1 MVSTII
7 HNIGKLVSG
16 DWNRGV
22 LNADAIRIENGLIK
36 NVGGYDEVRKEG
48 ADVVVDVNGMTVIP
62 GLIDPHTH
70 LSFGDFSPMQ
80 HMVGL
85 LTETLLQGTT
95 TIIDEWLQFEGL
107 PLFYGADVNG
117 VKATALLSL
126 KAYQNYR
133 PGGAMKVFAGSIM
146 LVEGLTKQDLAELR
160 NQGVWRVGQ
169 IGGSTNIRDERIILQ
184 MVSWARELG
193 YFVST
198 NLGPG
203 VLPESLNMTPELV
216 SAIKPDKIAH
226 INGGTTAPPWDVV
239 KRAIDGTG
247 DCKVEIIPYGNLKM
261 AMRVFEY
268 LKNTNQ
274 LHRLVVGSDTP
285 TGQGY
290 LPVAIHRSILF
301 LSSVCGLD
309 ADKAIAS
316 ATGNV
321 ADCYG
326 KYYSGFNVGKIEPG
340 RAADLVVIDSPPGSV
355 GNDALEAI
363 QAGDMI
369 GVAGVFVDGN
379 LVGLRGKDSRPS
391 RRNIKLNEKDLKVTC
406 PDEYLFDPPRFYY
419 RSTGPT
425 YLL

>member
-7 HNIGKLVSG
+7 QNIGKLVSG

-36 NVGGYDEVRKEG
+36 NVGGYDEVRKGG